1 MWLLSSPDLP
11 DTPIEAPT
19 GAPLCSIDLDH
30 SMAPLCR
37 IDFQAEVPGIITET
51 DPTTALVPVPNLT
64 GDSITVT
71 TTGLVDV
78 AVVHHNGFTF
88 TPALEPADPQ
98 PGEFVFVVA
107 TGQLTITFDSTY
119 HLIPGLALQILGGV
133 EAIPTDYVDPY
144 LFTALF
150 NLPVYGAISWTLG
163 TENQPSGSLVAVAN
177 GDTISDVR
185 QRFKKGTEIT
195 FAGIGF
201 YVSSYKEKL
210 KSLKQHPG
218 KSYEIQVSLSGKWER
233 KRYQQ
238 PSFLNP
244 TAAKRLAT
252 GGLPYQDPE
261 CSLAGTPTGSGL
273 YGVRKFKTSVFELA
287 EQRGVPFVAHNPPLL
302 PEADAIEVLAGSSSV
317 RDRLLATRLQQLR
330 AIRRRVPGATLEA
343 WEYPIP
349 KDSPRDATESWEG
362 VARGLLRQNG
372 CFIDFTKPDAVR
384 ARSIEDV
391 RQWRHNV
398 IELDITVK
406 GDTEFSNGHFGYG
419 VEYIASKLSGAFS
432 EIPFMSFYEDA
443 QAMPQYPP
451 RIRWKRKEALRRTI
465 TTGDEDVTSPP
476 PELQVLKSLSLN
488 WDQSGRTKEI
498 IRTTSEDG
506 VEVLRERVV
515 YGLAYTSDQVSNLD
529 SSGYA
534 IDGKNPIKGSAS
546 EFWQPVQVETTET
559 ILDDG
564 TGYFLGSRT
573 IGQKQARFKQETDQG
588 LEVLRYGATG
598 GSLTPEELAIKN
610 SYKFAWQPSVQV
622 EKKLLCSFD
631 SYYGDAANEAVPF
644 DTQKICNPD
653 GTSVLKAAK
662 DPNYT
667 RPMFELASRSF
678 KSTFAAIKN
687 PESSYLNPLPDLTT
701 GEETEVYKFIDVLPD
716 PTNSFS
722 LNLNPFEKSGEQQQ
736 GETRDVYI
744 DRTCQTSAQGAN
756 FAEIATQ
763 RTFAEHDGRPSTA
776 QRRPNKYEKEQYEL
790 NVGDPNNW
798 KDPYRRK
805 YEWVL
810 CTPGRDPA
818 EPSQGGLNV
827 PNARYFS
834 QALMAAK
841 TDFRIRDALESVD
854 FSYSIPFNAAI
865 RPMDKDAIAASDESY
880 NVRITSVSQTVTF
893 QGEINGLPL
902 ISSPEGTKI
911 SAGIDREVPITVT
924 KRPLPLPPIEPR
936 AGNSGRTLLGDLTI
950 DVLRTRGNY

>member
-11 DTPIEAPT
+11 DTAIEAPT
-19 GAPLCSIDLDH
+19 GAPLCSVDLDH

-37 IDFQAEVPGIITET
+37 IDYQAEQPGITTET
-51 DPTTALVPVPNLT
+51 DPTTALIPVPNLT
-64 GDSITVT
+64 GDTITVT

-78 AVVHHNGFTF
+78 VVVHHNGFTF
-88 TPALEPADPQ
+88 TPALNPNNPQ
-98 PGEFVFVVA
+98 PGEFVFIVA
-107 TGQLTITFDSTY
+107 TGSLTLTFDNTY

-133 EAIPTDYVDPY
+133 AAIPTDYVDPY
-144 LFTALF
+144 LFSALF
-150 NLPVYGAISWTLG
+150 NLPIYGAITWTLG
-163 TENQPSGSLVAVAN
+163 TENQPSGSLVAIAN
-177 GDTISDVR
+177 GSTINAVR
-185 QRFKKGTEIT
+185 ERFKKGTEIT

-201 YVSSYKEKL
+201 HISNYKEKL
-210 KSLKQHPG
+210 KHLKQEPG
-218 KSYEIQVSLSGKWER
+218 KTYEIQISLSGKWER
-233 KRYQQ
+233 KRYQH

-244 TAAKRLAT
+244 TAARRLAT

-287 EQRGVPFVAHNPPLL
+287 EQRGVPFVAHNPPLMNE
-302 PEADAIEVLAGSSSV
+302 PDAIEVLAGSTSV
-317 RDRLLATRLQQLR
+317 RDRLLSVRLQQLR
-330 AIRRRVPGATLEA
+330 AIRRRVPGAHLEA
-343 WEYPIP
+343 WELPIP
-349 KDSPRDATESWEG
+349 KDSPRDATEQWESA
-362 VARGLLRQNG
+362 ARGLLRQNG

-384 ARSIEDV
+384 ARAIEDV

-398 IELDITVK
+398 VELDVTVK
-406 GDTEFSNGHFGYG
+406 GDTEFSDGYLGYG

-443 QAMPQYPP
+443 QAMAQYPP
-451 RIRWKRKEALRRTI
+451 RIRWKRKEPLRRTI
-465 TTGDEDVTSPP
+465 TTGDEDITAPP
-476 PELQVLKSLSLN
+476 PELSTLKTLSLN
-488 WDQSGRTKEI
+488 WDQSGRTKEL

-534 IDGKNPIKGSAS
+534 IDGRNPIKGSAS
-546 EFWQPVQVETTET
+546 EFWQPVQTETTET

-573 IGQKQARFKQETDQG
+573 IGQKQARFKQESDQG

-598 GSLTPEELAIKN
+598 SSLTPEELALKN
-610 SYKFAWQPSVQV
+610 SYKFNWQSSIQV

-631 SYYGDAANEAVPF
+631 SYYGDASNEVPPF
-644 DTQKICNPD
+644 DVQKICNPD
-653 GTSVLKAAK
+653 GTSVLKAVK

-687 PESSYLNPLPDLTT
+687 PESTILNPLPDLCT
-701 GEETEVYKFIDVLPD
+701 GEESEIYKFVDIIPD
-716 PTNSFS
+716 PTGTFAV
-722 LNLNPFEKSGEQQQ
+722 NLNPFEKSEDKTA
-736 GETRDVYI
+736 EKRDI
-744 DRTCQTSAQGAN
+744 FIERTCQTSAQGAN
-756 FAEIATQ
+756 FTEIATQ
-763 RTFAEHDGRPSTA
+763 RNFTEHDGRPSTA
-776 QRRPNKYEKEQYEL
+776 QRRPPKYEKEQYEL

-805 YEWVL
+805 YEWIL

-834 QALMAAK
+834 QALTAAK
-841 TDFRIRDALESVD
+841 TDYKIRDVLESVD

-865 RPMDKDAIAASDESY
+865 RPLDKDLIAVGDESY
-880 NVRITSVSQTVTF
+880 NVRVTSVSQTVTF
-893 QGEINGLPL
+893 QGEINGLPVL
-902 ISSPEGTKI
+902 SAPQGTKL

-924 KRPLPLPPIEPR
+924 KRPLPLPPFEPR
-936 AGNSGRTLLGDLTI
+936 AGSSGRQLLGDLELGV
-950 DVLRTRGNY
+950 VLKTRGNY